1 MRREVRMP
9 SGRVALQDYEELV
22 RFLEQTP
29 HRIKQLV
36 SEVSKDALRERPSA
50 ECWSVVEQVC
60 HLRDIEQEGYRVRIS
75 RILTESNPSLLDI
88 AGDQLAIERNYVD
101 QDLSL
106 ALEAFTN
113 ARAENFRAIRGLS
126 ADQLRRTGVY
136 EGFGSVTLLELL
148 VKLQDHDSGHIDEL
162 THLRDLYRA

>member
-1 MRREVRMP
+1 MRREVRVP
-9 SGRVALQDYEELV
+9 TERAALQNYEELV

-29 HRIKQLV
+29 GRIKQLV
-36 SEVSKDALRERPSA
+36 SEVRKDALRERPSA

-60 HLRDIEQEGYRVRIS
+60 HLRDIEQEGYRVRIT

-88 AGDQLAIERNYVD
+88 AGDQLAIERNYID

-106 ALEAFTN
+106 ALEAFAD
-113 ARAENFRAIRGLS
+113 ARAENFRAIHGLS
-126 ADQLRRTGVY
+126 ADQLKRTGVY